1 MTSIRWWRYFVALNS
16 AKTFFILFRSIHD
29 VLRAEKY
36 LKKTGAV
43 FELVPVPRPISS
55 ECGVCIK
62 STRSLKDLFSGPN
75 APDPGRCY
83 IYEGGEYTLSDPENC

>member
-1 MTSIRWWRYFVALNS
+1 LNGG
-16 AKTFFILFRSIHD
+16 KTFFILFRSIHD

-43 FELVPVPRPISS
+43 FELVPVPRQISS

-62 STRSLKDLFSGPN
+62 STTSLKDLFSHSAAPGP
-75 APDPGRCY
+75 DRCY
-83 IYEGGEYTLSDPENC
+83 IYEAGEYTLLDPENC